1 VLLNAVRIQIDTKN
15 TPIRAFKN
23 GAQKVTTNKTT
34 ATHKGYGD

>member
-1 VLLNAVRIQIDTKN
+1 MLLNAVRIQVHAKN
-15 TPIRAFKN
+15 TPTSAFKN